1 MTTAAIWTNKR
12 KTSERSCACG
22 SWQAHWIN
30 RTGRSWPLTCSV
42 ERCACLPTLGAHII
56 SPSVKGER
64 IAPLCNGCNQ
74 SKHSFTLKL
83 ETPLAD
89 TVSSLRCGFSRS

>member
-74 SKHSFTLKL
+74 SKHSFTLKH

-89 TVSSLRCGFSRS
+89 AVASLRCGFSRS